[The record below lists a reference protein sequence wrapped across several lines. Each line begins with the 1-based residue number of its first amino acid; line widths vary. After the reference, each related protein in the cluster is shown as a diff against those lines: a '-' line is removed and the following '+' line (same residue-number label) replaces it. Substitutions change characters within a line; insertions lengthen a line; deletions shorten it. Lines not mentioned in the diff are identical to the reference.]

1 MGDSQTTSGIGVSHA
16 EVRARG
22 RRAPAAPTAWS
33 ASIVR
38 LAPLWVPSFFLLLN
52 LAGVR
57 YYLLPISARV
67 RDPLHAWL
75 KPSGLVGQS
84 AGVVAFVLF
93 LFMYLYPL
101 RKRVRFLSPV
111 GSLPRWLEVH
121 IVAGLSIPIVGAMHA
136 GWRFQGLIGV
146 GYLAMLA
153 VSLSG
158 IVGRYLYVHIPRRR
172 SGAEMTLDEIAAQRR
187 ALAERIG
194 RAIREE
200 PARVESVLGSSVR
213 QSRPR
218 GSLSSVWELVAGDMA
233 GRRTARILRRQW
245 QARGLDRETTHEVV
259 RLVRRHL
266 AITQQLRMLDVT
278 QRLFRLWHVVHRPF
292 SVTAFVAVA
301 IHVVVAVSLGV
312 TWFW

>member
-1 MGDSQTTSGIGVSHA
+1 
-16 EVRARG
+16 VRERTV
-22 RRAPAAPTAWS
+22 PAAQAARPA
-33 ASIVR
+33 AIR
-38 LAPLWVPSFFLLLN
+38 RFAPLWVPSSFLLLN
-52 LAGVR
+52 LFGLH
-57 YYLLPISARV
+57 YYVLPISERV
-67 RDPLHAWL
+67 RAPLHPLL

-84 AGVVAFVLF
+84 AGVLAFALF

-101 RKRVRFLSPV
+101 RKRVRSLSFL
-111 GSLPRWLEVH
+111 GSLPRWLDVH
-121 IVAGLSIPIVGAMHA
+121 IVAGLSVPIVGAMHA

-158 IVGRYLYVHIPRRR
+158 IGGRYLYVHIPRRR
-172 SGAEMTLDEIAAQRR
+172 SGAEMTLDEVAAQRR

-194 RAIREE
+194 RAVREE
-200 PARVESVLGSSVR
+200 PARIESLLGSSVPHG
-213 QSRPR
+213 RPR
-218 GSLSSVWELVAGDMA
+218 GSLGSAWALVAGDLA

-245 QARGLDRETTHEVV
+245 RSRGLDRETTHEVV
-259 RLVRRHL
+259 RLVRRHV

-292 SVTAFVAVA
+292 SITAFVAVA